1 MSAAREFHEKCK
13 TVFYIEM
20 EWIHKQLL
28 KLKLYAMFIAWT
40 KVCVLPGFS
49 PLPIYTVATF
59 FFKEIGKETLVN
71 KASSLAYNFML
82 AIFPAIIFL
91 FTLIPYIPKRI
102 GFQEQLMSLL
112 ALILPHNAYFAFEST
127 INEIVNIQNGNLLSI
142 GFILS
147 LFFATNGVHKLMIAF
162 NKSSLIV
169 ETRTW
174 LKQRLVAIILTIII
188 SFSVIVCIAAMAIS
202 EILLNYI
209 EEELHYTGN
218 LTSYVIQLTS
228 WTLLG
233 TLYFITVSI
242 LYRYGPAHAKKWKF
256 FSAGSWLATILAFL
270 TIWGFSYY
278 INHFNSYNKLYGSI
292 GTLIVMMIWLYL
304 NSLILLVG
312 FELNASVDLSKRSVK
327 IIRPNFNIFK
337 KPLPVENKLEK
348 S

>member
-1 MSAAREFHEKCK
+1 MN
-13 TVFYIEM
+13 
-20 EWIHKQLL
+20 WIHKQLL
-28 KLKLYAMFIAWT
+28 KLRLYSLFIEWT

-49 PLPIYTVATF
+49 PLPIYTVASF
-59 FFKEIGKETLVN
+59 FFKEIGKDTLVN

-112 ALILPHNAYFAFEST
+112 ALVLPNTAFEAFEAT
-127 INEIVNIQNGNLLSI
+127 ITEIVNIQNGSLLSI
-142 GFILS
+142 GFLLS
-147 LFFATNGVHKLMIAF
+147 LFFATNGVHNLMVAF

-174 LKQRLVAIILTIII
+174 LKQRLVAVILTLVIVL
-188 SFSVIVCIAAMAIS
+188 SVIVCIAAMALGLL
-202 EILLNYI
+202 LLNYLKAEI
-209 EEELHYTGN
+209 NYQGG
-218 LTSYVIQLTS
+218 LTIYLIQLTR

-233 TLYFITVSI
+233 VLYFVTVSI

-256 FSAGSWLATILAFL
+256 FSPGSWLATILAFL
-270 TIWGFSYY
+270 TIWGFSFY
-278 INHFNSYNKLYGSI
+278 IDNFSAYNKIYGSI

-327 IIRPNFNIFK
+327 IIRPNFNLFK
-337 KPLPVENKLEK
+337 KDVPAEETFKK
-348 S
+348 K

>member
-1 MSAAREFHEKCK
+1 MN
-13 TVFYIEM
+13 
-20 EWIHKQLL
+20 WIHRQLL
-28 KLKLYAMFIAWT
+28 KLKIYSLFIEWT

-59 FFKEIGKETLVN
+59 FFKEIGKEALVN
-71 KASSLAYNFML
+71 KASSLSYNFML

-91 FTLIPYIPKRI
+91 FTLIPYIPKSI
-102 GFQEQLMSLL
+102 GFQDTLMSLL
-112 ALILPHNAYFAFEST
+112 ALVLPNNAFLAFETT
-127 INEIVNIQNGNLLSI
+127 INEIVNIQNGSLLSV
-142 GFILS
+142 GFVLS
-147 LFFATNGVHKLMIAF
+147 LFFATNGVHKLMVAF

-174 LKQRLVAIILTIII
+174 LKQRLVAVILTVII
-188 SFSVIVCIAAMAIS
+188 SLSVIVCIVAMAMG
-202 EILLNYI
+202 ELLLTYLQK
-209 EEELHYTGN
+209 ELHYKGGVT
-218 LTSYVIQLTS
+218 LFAIQLTQ

-233 TLYFITVSI
+233 VLYFITVSI

-270 TIWGFSYY
+270 TIWGFSFY
-278 INHFNSYNKLYGSI
+278 INNFSSYNKIYGSI
-292 GTLIVMMIWLYL
+292 GTLIVVMIWLYL

-337 KPLPVENKLEK
+337 KPLPVEEKLEK
-348 S
+348 

>member
-1 MSAAREFHEKCK
+1 
-13 TVFYIEM
+13 
-20 EWIHKQLL
+20 
-28 KLKLYAMFIAWT
+28 MFIAWT

-112 ALILPHNAYFAFEST
+112 ALILPNNAYIAFEST
-127 INEIVNIQNGNLLSI
+127 INEIVNIQNGSLLSI
-142 GFILS
+142 GFLLS

-174 LKQRLVAIILTIII
+174 LKQRLVALILTVIIV
-188 SFSVIVCIAAMAIS
+188 FSVIICIAAMAIS
-202 EILLNYI
+202 KILLTYI
-209 EEELHYTGN
+209 KEELHYTGD
-218 LTSYVIQLTS
+218 LTYYVIQLTS
-228 WTLLG
+228 WTLLVV
-233 TLYFITVSI
+233 LYFVTVSI

-256 FSAGSWLATILAFL
+256 FSAGSWLATFLAFF
-270 TIWGFSYY
+270 TIWGFSFY
-278 INHFNSYNKLYGSI
+278 INNFDSYNKLYGSI
-292 GTLIVMMIWLYL
+292 GTLIVIMIWLYL

-327 IIRPNFNIFK
+327 IIKPNFNIFK
-337 KPLPVENKLEK
+337 KPQPVEDKLKK

>member
-1 MSAAREFHEKCK
+1 MN
-13 TVFYIEM
+13 
-20 EWIHKQLL
+20 WIHKQLL
-28 KLKLYAMFIAWT
+28 KIRLYSMFIAWT

-49 PLPIYTVATF
+49 PLPIYTVAVF

-91 FTLIPYIPKRI
+91 FTLIPYIPERI
-102 GFQEQLMSLL
+102 GFQVELMKLL
-112 ALILPHNAYFAFEST
+112 ALILPSNAYIAFEST
-127 INEIVNIQNGNLLSI
+127 INEIVNIQNGSLLSI

-147 LFFATNGVHKLMIAF
+147 LFFATNGVHKLMVAF

-174 LKQRLVAIILTIII
+174 LKQRLVAIVLTIII
-188 SFSVIVCIAAMAIS
+188 SFSVIICIAAMALGEIS
-202 EILLNYI
+202 LTYIKNELNY
-209 EEELHYTGN
+209 EGN
-218 LTSYVIQLTS
+218 LIYYAINLTR
-228 WTLLG
+228 WTLLAA
-233 TLYFITVSI
+233 LYFVTVSI

-256 FSAGSWLATILAFL
+256 FSAGSWLATILAFF
-270 TIWGFSYY
+270 TIWGFSFY
-278 INHFNSYNKLYGSI
+278 IDHFNSYNKLYGSI
-292 GTLIVMMIWLYL
+292 GTLIVVMIWLYL

-337 KPLPVENKLEK
+337 KPISVENKLEK